1 MKRYNASRIQV
12 QWPALEVCGAGKLR
26 SSFEEELGI
35 ESWDSVAKAG
45 KGSKK
50 RSVDGKL

>member
-1 MKRYNASRIQV
+1 MKHYNASSIQV
-12 QWPALEVCGAGKLR
+12 QWPAFEVCGAGKRR
-26 SSFEEELGI
+26 SSFEEGLGI
-35 ESWDSVAKAG
+35 RSRNDAAKTR

>member
-1 MKRYNASRIQV
+1 MKRYNASRTQV

-26 SSFEEELGI
+26 SSFKEELGI
-35 ESWDSVAKAG
+35 ESWNDAAKAR

-50 RSVDGKL
+50 RPVDGEL